1 MDIDGS
7 SSRLSGW
14 LASRAMTTGHF
25 DQQRFAKKC
34 LWLFLAIFVFLACFY
49 AGTATMSIIYPLD
62 EAILGF

>member
-1 MDIDGS
+1 
-7 SSRLSGW
+7 
-14 LASRAMTTGHF
+14 MTTGHF